1 MKKFIFAAIVGLM
14 LIASTSF
21 AFTYDG
27 EIDPNE
33 FMNWLVMEKLQVD
46 EYRST
51 VWIENPKRFAKIKRA
66 TLHLIG
72 GGLSWYTYWK
82 GGTLY
87 TFEYNMETD
96 RFELVF
102 VLKVE

>member
-1 MKKFIFAAIVGLM
+1 M
-14 LIASTSF
+14 LIASTCF
-21 AFTYDG
+21 AFIYDG
-27 EIDPNE
+27 DIDPHKFLNWKIVNVLEINE
-33 FMNWLVMEKLQVD
+33 YMGTMWL
-46 EYRST
+46 
-51 VWIENPKRFAKIKRA
+51 ENPKMFSSIKYA

-72 GGLSWYTYWK
+72 GRLSWYTYWK

-87 TFEYNMETD
+87 TFEYNVETD

>member
-1 MKKFIFAAIVGLM
+1 MKKFIFAAIIGVM
-14 LIASTSF
+14 LIASISF

-27 EIDPNE
+27 DIDPHKFINWTVVDALKVNE
-33 FMNWLVMEKLQVD
+33 YMGTMWL
-46 EYRST
+46 
-51 VWIENPKRFAKIKRA
+51 ENPKMFSSIKYA

-72 GGLSWYTYWK
+72 GRLSWYTYWK
-82 GGTLY
+82 RGILY
-87 TFEYNMETD
+87 TFEYNRRTD